1 MCDKK
6 RRSVVKT
13 FREGHGPTKEE
24 FHAAQNGICPLCG
37 KMIIDLGSANYDH
50 VHPHSDGGRVFGN
63 VLLTHVRC
71 NSRRQSTCMGPV
83 YYEILDV
90 VNGRLGWDGK
100 RYRQTV
106 GYSFRMREMAIID
119 IYDGLGIDIKK
130 LNKYWYVRYPG
141 MQDSHIPAL
150 TEHFSIF
157 LKNVEFRG
165 RNEVGIHRA
174 RPAPLGSFRVRHD
187 GLK

>member
-1 MCDKK
+1 
-6 RRSVVKT
+6 
-13 FREGHGPTKEE
+13 
-24 FHAAQNGICPLCG
+24 
-37 KMIIDLGSANYDH
+37 
-50 VHPHSDGGRVFGN
+50 
-63 VLLTHVRC
+63 
-71 NSRRQSTCMGPV
+71 
-83 YYEILDV
+83 
-90 VNGRLGWDGK
+90 
-100 RYRQTV
+100 
-106 GYSFRMREMAIID
+106 MREMAIID